1 MKKSELKQIIKEEVQ
16 NILNEEKIKMEV
28 YALYIS
34 EDGRFSG
41 VNPDIYFN
49 TSSEE
54 EAKILANKYTNGEF
68 TKYPGF
74 YNLKKLVLPFYK

>member
-41 VNPDIYFN
+41 VSPDIYFN

>member
-1 MKKSELKQIIKEEVQ
+1 MKKSELKQLIKEEIKNV
-16 NILNEEKIKMEV
+16 LNEGKTKMEV
-28 YALYIS
+28 YALYVS

-41 VNPDIYFN
+41 IDPIVYFN